1 MMQVENAIF
10 NVHRS
15 VLARYSTVIQD
26 LLDSFNENEA
36 KDEADKIPLVM
47 TGDSAAGWELL
58 LGLQYDSPRINSES
72 LSGEHL
78 LLILPVAHK
87 YCMEKI
93 EADIV
98 EELCRAS
105 TCDGSVD
112 LVVASQIIESEL
124 LYQEGIQRLITS
136 NSSLN
141 LAQAKRI
148 GVEATHTIMTALMDE
163 MKQNLNFM
171 G

>member
-1 MMQVENAIF
+1 MS
-10 NVHRS
+10 H
-15 VLARYSTVIQD
+15 
-26 LLDSFNENEA
+26 
-36 KDEADKIPLVM
+36 
-47 TGDSAAGWELL
+47 
-58 LGLQYDSPRINSES
+58 SPRINSES